1 MRTVL
6 VRLIGTVV
14 AVGALLVLAPA
25 AATAS
30 TMEFLFGGGDEPF
43 GGTPQ
48 VGMSMTGTDPK
59 KPTKVTDFAV
69 TGFDWV
75 DCGAPGETSPAGV
88 ERVPIEENA
97 AAAHIKR
104 TKNKEL
110 YFSWDWEQKCDEHTL
125 QSYQLVGGQNRKD
138 PRVWVG
144 KVRIRLSEGGIEL
157 GYCAMGAPTPTAS
170 CTGQQDWSRPAL
182 GHARPHS
189 PHRERSRSVSN
200 FNGDSGSCDLL
211 SRVRARRTGE

>member
-1 MRTVL
+1 
-6 VRLIGTVV
+6 
-14 AVGALLVLAPA
+14 
-25 AATAS
+25 
-30 TMEFLFGGGDEPF
+30 
-43 GGTPQ
+43 
-48 VGMSMTGTDPK
+48 MTGTDPK

-75 DCGAPGETSPAGV
+75 DCGAPGENSPAGV

-110 YFSWDWEQKCDEHTL
+110 YFSWDWEQKYDEHTL

-157 GYCAMGAPTPTAS
+157 GYCAMGGADADGFLHWTARLVKACPGTCASPFTAPRALS
-170 CTGQQDWSRPAL
+170 LGQ
-182 GHARPHS
+182 
-189 PHRERSRSVSN
+189 
-200 FNGDSGSCDLL
+200 
-211 SRVRARRTGE
+211 